1 MKYSYIKCTQNDK
14 VLLVRLNRPEKLNA
28 INFLMVQELNHL
40 LTTIDTEKLNA
51 LFIAGNEKAFSAG
64 GDLSEMKTLSKAEA
78 EKQSQYIHNTFR
90 MLQSLAIPTVV
101 FISGICLGGG
111 LELAMHCDIRIA
123 AENAQ
128 LGFPELKYGI
138 IPGAGGTVLLPEQMG
153 YHQSAYYLL
162 TGEPIPLT
170 IAQQQG
176 LIQQVIPNANFK
188 ANMENLLSVMNT
200 LNSQAI
206 KATKTMLQ
214 LNRLTDINTR
224 YMNEARLFAELLEK
238 NIQKGVGER
247 F

>member
-1 MKYSYIKCTQNDK
+1 MKYSYIECTQKDK

-28 INFLMVQELNHL
+28 INFSMVQELNHL
-40 LTTIDTEKLNA
+40 LTTLDTEKLNA

-64 GDLSEMKTLSKAEA
+64 GDLSQMKTLSKADA
-78 EKQSQYIHNTFR
+78 EKQSKYLHSTFQ
-90 MLQSLAIPTVV
+90 MLQILPIPTVA

-123 AENAQ
+123 SENAQ

-153 YHQSAYYLL
+153 YHQAAYYLL
-162 TGEPIPLT
+162 TGDTIPVET
-170 IAQQQG
+170 AQQQG
-176 LIQQVIPNANFK
+176 LIQQLIPNSNLDAR
-188 ANMENLLSVMNT
+188 MEQLLLLMNA
-200 LNSQAI
+200 LNTQAI
-206 KATKTMLQ
+206 KAAKTMLQ
-214 LNRLTDINTR
+214 LNRQTDINSR
-224 YMNEARLFAELLEK
+224 YRDEARFFAELLEA